1 MRLLP
6 ISRRADI
13 RPVLVEGIAARG
25 RGRVAATV
33 AGRSVWFESS
43 DLPLAEAA
51 EAFGSAFLVP
61 AMHARRQL
69 HVPAGG
75 CPTWTANTWRIAET
89 FRDLWYSDAPPPL
102 CIATRQAAA
111 TRATPA
117 ATSTALCFTGG
128 VDAFHTFLENQ
139 QRVDRLVYVVG
150 YDVKLRHRRR
160 AADVSR
166 MIRSIAAEVGTASAL
181 LRTNLRQHPLMRATP
196 WGRSFGGALAAIGHL
211 LGDSAAT
218 LIVSGDGLGYE
229 HPEVGSRSGTD
240 HLFGSATTSIEH
252 FAPTVTRLE
261 KIRRIAGEPIV
272 QQHLRVC
279 WQNVGDRLNCGRC
292 EKCVRTMLSLE
303 ACGALAAFP
312 GFNGGRGLIDVVDSL
327 AEVDN
332 VVSPFYRNLLEVGL
346 TGRAAEGVK
355 RLLARSGMPNVSN
368 RSSSR
373 RPHAG
378 LASHAAHPGPAERP
392 SSRPAVSPAATRHR
406 LLGPEA
412 FAPVCE
418 PLVGKRVGYVR
429 PVGNVGDHLIEMA
442 MAQLFATYG
451 IRWSLVD
458 LDAGPRGVE
467 ATDLLVFGGGGNM
480 GTRYGGNHAIRGE
493 ALATGLPVVI
503 LPQSFTSPEDRPFAR
518 VYVREQTSLGLH
530 PGGTLAP
537 DLALGLAWPAPAAAT
552 RGLGIFLRR
561 DQERGG
567 RKPLFARDP
576 IRLSRTPAEYL
587 AFAARYQR
595 IITDRL
601 HFAVAGL
608 HAGRDVT
615 LVANDYHKNRSMHDT
630 WLADL
635 GCRFAES
642 PASALHRGRRAA

>member
-6 ISRRADI
+6 ISRRADV

-25 RGRVAATV
+25 RGRVAANV

-43 DLPLAEAA
+43 DVPLAEAA

-75 CPTWTANTWRIAET
+75 CETWTANTWRVAEA

-111 TRATPA
+111 TA
-117 ATSTALCFTGG
+117 ATTTALCFTGG

-150 YDVKLRHRRR
+150 YDVQLRHRRR

-166 MIRSIAAEVGTASAL
+166 MIRSIAAEAGTASAL

-196 WGRSFGGALAAIGHL
+196 WVRSFGGALAAIGHL

-218 LIVSGDGLGYE
+218 LIISGDGLGYE

-279 WQNVGDRLNCGRC
+279 WQNIGDRLNCGRC
-292 EKCVRTMLSLE
+292 EKCVRTMLSLD

-312 GFNGGRGLIDVVDSL
+312 GFDGGRGLIDAVDSL
-327 AEVDN
+327 AEVDD
-332 VVSPFYRNLLEVGL
+332 VVSPFYRNLLEAGL
-346 TGRAAEGVK
+346 TGRAAEGVR
-355 RLLARSGMPNVSN
+355 RLLARSRMPRARTSALC
-368 RSSSR
+368 S
-373 RPHAG
+373 PAG
-378 LASHAAHPGPAERP
+378 RASHSDHTSPADLPGVRP
-392 SSRPAVSPAATRHR
+392 SVSRSAPRHR

-412 FAPVCE
+412 FAHVCE
-418 PLVGKRVGYVR
+418 PLVGRRVGYVR

-480 GTRYGGNHAIRGE
+480 GTRYGGNHALRGQ

-503 LPQSFTSPEDRPFAR
+503 LPQSFTSPEDRPFER

-552 RGLGIFLRR
+552 RRLGVFLRR

-587 AFAARYQR
+587 AFAARFQQ

-642 PASALHRGRRAA
+642 PADALHRGRRAA

>member
-75 CPTWTANTWRIAET
+75 CATWTANPWRVAET

-102 CIATRQAAA
+102 CIATRQAATA
-111 TRATPA
+111 PTTPT

-327 AEVDN
+327 AEVDD
-332 VVSPFYRNLLEVGL
+332 VVSPFYRNLLEAGL

-355 RLLARSGMPNVSN
+355 RLLARSGMPSVSN
-368 RSSSR
+368 RTSSPR
-373 RPHAG
+373 
-378 LASHAAHPGPAERP
+378 RP

-412 FAPVCE
+412 FAHVCE

-458 LDAGPRGVE
+458 LDAGPRGIE

-480 GTRYGGNHAIRGE
+480 GTRYGGNHALRGE

-518 VYVREQTSLGLH
+518 V
-530 PGGTLAP
+530 
-537 DLALGLAWPAPAAAT
+537 
-552 RGLGIFLRR
+552 
-561 DQERGG
+561 
-567 RKPLFARDP
+567 
-576 IRLSRTPAEYL
+576 
-587 AFAARYQR
+587 
-595 IITDRL
+595 
-601 HFAVAGL
+601 
-608 HAGRDVT
+608 
-615 LVANDYHKNRSMHDT
+615 
-630 WLADL
+630 
-635 GCRFAES
+635 
-642 PASALHRGRRAA
+642 

>member
-102 CIATRQAAA
+102 CIATRQAA
-111 TRATPA
+111 TTTPV

-272 QQHLRVC
+272 KQHLRVC

-332 VVSPFYRNLLEVGL
+332 VVSPFYRNLLEAGL

-355 RLLARSGMPNVSN
+355 RLLARSGMPSVSN
-368 RSSSR
+368 RTSSP

-378 LASHAAHPGPAERP
+378 LTSHAAHPGPAERP
-392 SSRPAVSPAATRHR
+392 SSRPAVSPAATRHQ

-412 FAPVCE
+412 FAHVCQ

-480 GTRYGGNHAIRGE
+480 GTRYGGNHAIRGQ

-552 RGLGIFLRR
+552 RGLGVFLRR

-642 PASALHRGRRAA
+642 PANALHRGWRAA